1 MHNTYC
7 LKVKEVQP
15 GYVAGVLVYFIVEL
29 GGVKIHMSEREL
41 SQLFEDAPLR
51 ELVLPFAQK
60 TVSLLVLKD
69 ACALH
74 SEIDPGCDVYWGELW
89 PAAVA
94 LADAIFAG
102 AIPIPPD
109 AGPVLEVGCGT
120 GLVSIALALRGANVV
135 ASDRE
140 YRALRL
146 TEENARRNGV
156 AEKVSTT
163 RIDWKERTGR
173 RHALIIAGDC
183 LYQADACWQ
192 LAAFL
197 RDSLDGAAARAY
209 VVDPDRWS
217 ARNFGF
223 QAQEAGLRVST
234 FRRTVPFVREDGPVR
249 GILKEDSAQAIEAT
263 FYELMLAE

>member
-1 MHNTYC
+1 
-7 LKVKEVQP
+7 
-15 GYVAGVLVYFIVEL
+15 
-29 GGVKIHMSEREL
+29 MSERIIP
-41 SQLFEDAPLR
+41 QLFEDAPLR
-51 ELVLPFAQK
+51 ELVLPFEQK
-60 TVSLLVLKD
+60 TISLLVLQD
-69 ACALH
+69 ARALH
-74 SEIDPGCDVYWGELW
+74 SEIDPGYDVYWGELW

-102 AIPIPPD
+102 AIPIPTN

-120 GLVSIALALRGANVV
+120 GLVSIALALGGASVV

-140 YRALRL
+140 FRALRL

-156 AEKVSTT
+156 AENVSTEQ
-163 RIDWKERTGR
+163 INWKERCGR

-183 LYQADACWQ
+183 LYQSDACWQ

-223 QAQEAGLRVST
+223 QAQEAGLRIST
-234 FRRTVPFVREDGPVR
+234 FRRRVPFVREDGPVR
-249 GILKEDSAQAIEAT
+249 GISSEAPPQSIEAT
-263 FYELMLAE
+263 FYELSLI